1 MIAAAVLAFREG
13 LEAAL
18 ILGIVL
24 SVLQRLGRAD
34 RSWSVWLGAGLA
46 ALISL
51 VAGAALHVLGVAFE
65 GQAEQ
70 IFEGVA
76 MLLAAAVLTWMIFWM
91 ARQGRAVHTTLEREV
106 RRAAQGG
113 GSWALFSLAFV
124 AVLREGIE
132 LALFLTAAAFTTSR
146 QGTLV
151 GGLLGL
157 GAAAVAGWML
167 FATARRLDVRAFFR
181 VTGILLILFAG
192 GLVGHGVHEFNEAGW
207 IPAVI
212 EHVWNVNPV
221 LDEGS
226 AVGQLLKALLGYNG
240 NPSLTEVV
248 AYIGYYAVAQ
258 LTLVHARSRAER
270 VPASMRAV

>member
-24 SVLQRLGRAD
+24 SVLRRLGRAD

-51 VAGAALHVLGVAFE
+51 IAGAALHGLGVAFE

-91 ARQGRAVHTTLEREV
+91 ARQGRAAHMALERDV

-113 GSWALFSLAFV
+113 SSWALFSLAFV

-132 LALFLTAAAFTTSR
+132 LALFLTAAAFTTTS
-146 QGTLV
+146 QVTLV

-157 GAAAVAGWML
+157 GAAAVAGWAL
-167 FATARRLDVRAFFR
+167 FATAGRLDVRAFFR
-181 VTGILLILFAG
+181 VTGILLILFAA
-192 GLVGHGVHEFNEAGW
+192 GLVGHSVHELNEAGW

-212 EHVWNVNPV
+212 EQVWNVNPV
-221 LDEGS
+221 LNEGS
-226 AVGQLLKALLGYNG
+226 TVGQLLKALLGYNG

-248 AYIGYYAVAQ
+248 AYAGYYAVIFMA
-258 LTLVHARSRAER
+258 LGHARSRAEG
-270 VPASMRAV
+270 VPASMEAV